1 VKTSTRYYLLQIP
14 GWVLLT
20 IILTMIHRWIGLP
33 LWAVASGLA
42 LLVIK
47 DIVLYPYLRRAY
59 ESASP
64 SGAERFIGEVG
75 TVVRVPQPQGYIRI
89 GGELWQARLDQ
100 PSETVETGSR
110 VRVKSVDGLVL
121 IVSRETD

>member
-1 VKTSTRYYLLQIP
+1 
-14 GWVLLT
+14 
-20 IILTMIHRWIGLP
+20 

-75 TVVRVPQPQGYIRI
+75 TVVRVLQPQGYIRI
-89 GGELWQARLDQ
+89 GGELWQARIDCS
-100 PSETVETGSR
+100 PEAVPEGSR
-110 VRVKSVDGLVL
+110 VRVKGADGMVL
-121 IVSRETD
+121 IVSRDID